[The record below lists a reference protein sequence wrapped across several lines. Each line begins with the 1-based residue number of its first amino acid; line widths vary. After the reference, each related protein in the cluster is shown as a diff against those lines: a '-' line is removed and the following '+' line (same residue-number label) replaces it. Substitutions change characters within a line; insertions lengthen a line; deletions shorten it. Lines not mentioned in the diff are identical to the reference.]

1 MGEAEVTAAQETSV
15 MRCRKSHPIRNKVD
29 LTDRAQV
36 RLLKKRLQLSEAE
49 LTQIVE
55 KSGNS
60 IAAIA
65 KEAALQRAKDLPEPA
80 HVPAAVIA
88 SVTLSEPGASEPQVP
103 AEPTS

>member
-1 MGEAEVTAAQETSV
+1 
-15 MRCRKSHPIRNKVD
+15 MRSRKSRPIRNKVD

-49 LTQIVE
+49 LIQIVD

-65 KEAALQRAKDLPEPA
+65 KEAALQRAKDVAEPA

-88 SVTLSEPGASEPQVP
+88 SGTLSESSVSEPQVR
-103 AEPTS
+103 AEPNS

>member
-1 MGEAEVTAAQETSV
+1 

-49 LTQIVE
+49 LTQIVD
-55 KSGNS
+55 KTGNS

-65 KEAALQRAKDLPEPA
+65 KEAALQRARRLPEPA
-80 HVPAAVIA
+80 LVPAAVLA
-88 SVTLSEPGASEPQVP
+88 SVTLSETSGPEPQLQ
-103 AEPTS
+103 AEPNS

>member
-1 MGEAEVTAAQETSV
+1 

-29 LTDRAQV
+29 MTDRAQV

-49 LTQIVE
+49 LIQIVD
-55 KSGNS
+55 KIGNS

-65 KEAALQRAKDLPEPA
+65 KEAALQRAKDLPGPA

-88 SVTLSEPGASEPQVP
+88 SATLSETGVTEPRVLT
-103 AEPTS
+103 EPTS